1 MTFSADLIHAL
12 ADTPILVIGDVMVD
26 AYMWGAADRI
36 SPEAPVPV
44 VEVTKEEKRLGGAG
58 NVALNIKAIG
68 GQPILCSVI
77 GNDEGGDA
85 LLELMQAT
93 GLSTKGIIRSSKR
106 KTAIKTRII
115 SRSQQLLR
123 IDQEDKHALNDEDAT
138 AIAQVIQQLM
148 TDMQPR
154 AVLLQDYNKGV
165 LHEPLI
171 EQIIAAANSS
181 NIPVAVDPK
190 KENFLAYAG
199 ATLFKPNV
207 KELQEGLHLA
217 SEPIEDTSLSEAV
230 TRLREQMPHVLTF
243 VTRSAQGVWLTDGK
257 QTWSHP
263 SRVRAVSDV
272 SGAGDTV
279 IAVATLLLA
288 NQTAPPEMAAIANIA
303 GGLVCEEVGVVPV
316 DKEKLIVAMSSL

>member
-1 MTFSADLIHAL
+1 MAFSADLIHAL
-12 ADTPILVIGDVMVD
+12 ADTPILVVGDVMVD

-58 NVALNIKAIG
+58 NVALNIKAMG

-77 GNDEGGDA
+77 GNDAGGDA
-85 LLELMQAT
+85 LLELMQAA
-93 GLSTKGIIRSSKR
+93 GLSTKGIIRSKER

-123 IDQEDKHALNDEDAT
+123 IDQEDKHVLNGEDAA
-138 AIAQVIQQLM
+138 AIAQAIQQLM
-148 TDMQPR
+148 ADMQPR
-154 AVLLQDYNKGV
+154 AILLQDYNKGV

-171 EQIIAAANSS
+171 KQIMADANAG

-190 KENFLAYAG
+190 KDNFLAYGG
-199 ATLFKPNV
+199 ATLFKPNM
-207 KELQEGLHLA
+207 KELQEGLHLPTA
-217 SEPIEDTSLSEAV
+217 PVEDISLSAAV
-230 TRLREQMPHVLTF
+230 TRLREQMPHLLTF
-243 VTRSAQGVWLTDGK
+243 VTRSAKGVWLTDGK

-288 NQTAPPEMAAIANIA
+288 NQTTPSEMAAIANIA

-316 DKEKLIVAMSSL
+316 DREKLIAAISQL